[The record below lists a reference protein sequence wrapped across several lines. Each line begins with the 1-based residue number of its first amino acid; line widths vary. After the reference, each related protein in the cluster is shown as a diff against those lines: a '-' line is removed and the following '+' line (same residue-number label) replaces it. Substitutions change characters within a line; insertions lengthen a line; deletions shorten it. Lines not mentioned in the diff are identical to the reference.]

1 MLVDILGTNWDQC
14 RSMVQYGFMSTE
26 TIRLIRMDSP
36 GQPPRLS
43 HSFRT
48 MLCFF
53 HSLSFF
59 YTECVLSRLYV
70 DVQISLLVTLPV
82 VLQESDY
89 FTPQGEFRVDAA
101 GSQTLLNCLMYK
113 LSYYRFG
120 QMQVCTAHL
129 MPAWAQS
136 YVCWVREKSRERNWL
151 VGLQASRLAK
161 ESVGKLAKEWLG

>member
-1 MLVDILGTNWDQC
+1 MSVDILGTNWDQC
-14 RSMVQYGFMSTE
+14 QSMVQYSFLSTE

-36 GQPPRLS
+36 GQPPRLTQLPNYAM
-43 HSFRT
+43 F
-48 MLCFF
+48 
-53 HSLSFF
+53 LSFSF
-59 YTECVLSRLYV
+59 VFCTECVLSRLYV

-129 MPAWAQS
+129 MPAWALS

>member
-1 MLVDILGTNWDQC
+1 
-14 RSMVQYGFMSTE
+14 
-26 TIRLIRMDSP
+26 
-36 GQPPRLS
+36 
-43 HSFRT
+43 

-129 MPAWAQS
+129 MPA
-136 YVCWVREKSRERNWL
+136 
-151 VGLQASRLAK
+151 
-161 ESVGKLAKEWLG
+161 

>member
-1 MLVDILGTNWDQC
+1 MAT
-14 RSMVQYGFMSTE
+14 
-26 TIRLIRMDSP
+26 
-36 GQPPRLS
+36 LS
-43 HSFRT
+43 LTQLLNYAVF
-48 MLCFF
+48 
-53 HSLSFF
+53 LSFSVVF
-59 YTECVLSRLYV
+59 CTERVLSGLRV

-120 QMQVCTAHL
+120 QMQVCTARL
-129 MPAWAQS
+129 KSAWAQS
-136 YVCWVREKSRERNWL
+136 CVCVEWERGCL

-161 ESVGKLAKEWLG
+161 ESAGWLKSLARFEEPGLFLTDKLAG